1 MAKYIKFGKWN
12 KQFKY
17 IFLTIL
23 FILLNDYLNGF
34 NYENIFLTMKIFDFE
49 GLNSNFSSHKIIH
62 QFFSYIG
69 LLIIAICFYK
79 YENKIKYKKYEPKKE
94 NPIESDISSNSSSK
108 KIILIHNEDF
118 GEIDNSKIFYI
129 CILTIFIWV
138 TTDQILI
145 LYGLTFKDLDF
156 WMFEIVILS
165 YITSKMFKIEIYN
178 HQILALILNVFPVI
192 FKIATIIISFKN
204 AKINDVDNSDKISE
218 LYIHNNKYLIGIIF
232 YFIPITLRSYV
243 NAKIKWFMDLRYI
256 SPNALL
262 IFYGLFGAIISF
274 IICIISTFVKCKEIN
289 NEISYVPDINDYICK
304 VNNTNNNGTTIT
316 EFYFENFIIYF
327 KEYSKFSNIIFE
339 ILKNIFLIIIFF
351 FFKYFYILVIKY
363 LTPVYAIFLNPI
375 YFFFQ
380 KIILGLNTLI
390 REGEFFVSQP
400 KKYLIYK
407 FYFDI
412 SGDFVSILGYLIYLE
427 IIELKF

>member
-1 MAKYIKFGKWN
+1 MAKYIKFGKLN

-192 FKIATIIISFKN
+192 FKIATIIISF
-204 AKINDVDNSDKISE
+204 NSNEKSE

-289 NEISYVPDINDYICK
+289 NEINYVPDIND
-304 VNNTNNNGTTIT
+304 
-316 EFYFENFIIYF
+316 
-327 KEYSKFSNIIFE
+327 
-339 ILKNIFLIIIFF
+339 
-351 FFKYFYILVIKY
+351 
-363 LTPVYAIFLNPI
+363 
-375 YFFFQ
+375 
-380 KIILGLNTLI
+380 
-390 REGEFFVSQP
+390 
-400 KKYLIYK
+400 
-407 FYFDI
+407 
-412 SGDFVSILGYLIYLE
+412 
-427 IIELKF
+427 